1 MVSFTT
7 LLIGLVFGQIQ
18 VSLAV
23 SADVAWVDLLLD
35 GGRVAR
41 VEAPWTAS
49 LDLGRPPA
57 PHELVAVAFD
67 AGGREL
73 ARARQWVNRPRP
85 AAEAAFALDR
95 DSVGRYRFARLT
107 WTCLTSGRP
116 TSIAVTFD
124 GRPLAV
130 TDPSRIELP
139 THVPEQV
146 HFLRAELKFDGD
158 VSATAEVAF
167 GGRRKDEALK
177 ELTAVPVVLERSAS
191 IPEAEG
197 LAGWFLAGEAALP
210 VVAVEEGGKEVV
222 FVCDTAAQREM
233 GRPQLTRGDSRDGSL
248 APDAN
253 VRFLPTEPRST
264 LHSGF
269 LARVYPISRP
279 LAGTRIRSA
288 ARSFFGR
295 PASPSG
301 PQRIADAVATAAI
314 AAASG
319 ERRRAVVLVLGS
331 SVGDESDLSTEEA
344 RAFLASLGV
353 PLHVWQTGPTAAK
366 TARSWK
372 DDDRRLVRSQL
383 DFASALAALDESL
396 ERQRVVWVEGAHLPQ
411 AIRLGPSARGI
422 RLAR

>member
-7 LLIGLVFGQIQ
+7 LLLGLVFGHVH

-35 GGRVAR
+35 GSRVAR

-67 AGGREL
+67 AGGRER

-95 DSVGRYRFARLT
+95 DNAGRYRTARLT
-107 WTCLTSGRP
+107 WLCLTSERP

-124 GRPLAV
+124 GRPVAAP
-130 TDPSRIELP
+130 DPSRIEIP
-139 THVPEQV
+139 PHAPEQV
-146 HFLRAELKFDGD
+146 HFLRAELRFDGD
-158 VSATAEVAF
+158 VAATAEIAF
-167 GGRRKDEALK
+167 GGRRKDDAMK
-177 ELTAVPVVLERSAS
+177 ELTAVPVILERGAS
-191 IPEAEG
+191 IPEAET
-197 LAGWFLAGEAALP
+197 LEGWFFAGEAALP
-210 VVAVEEGGKEVV
+210 VVAIEEGAKEVV
-222 FVCDTAAQREM
+222 FVCDVVAQRFM
-233 GRPQLTRGDSRDGSL
+233 GRPQLSRGDSRDGSL
-248 APDAN
+248 ASDAN
-253 VRFLPTEPRST
+253 FRFLSTEPRSA
-264 LHSGF
+264 LHSGI

-279 LAGTRIRSA
+279 VAGIRIRAA

-295 PASPSG
+295 PELPSG
-301 PQRIADAVATAAI
+301 PQRIADALATAAI
-314 AAASG
+314 AAADG

-331 SVGDESDLSTEEA
+331 SGKDESDLAEEEA
-344 RAFLASLGV
+344 KAFLASLRV
-353 PLHVWQTGPTAAK
+353 PLHVWQTSPSAAK
-366 TARSWK
+366 AARVWQEE
-372 DDDRRLVRSQL
+372 DRRRVWSQQ

-396 ERQRVVWVEGAHLPQ
+396 ERQRIVWVEGAHLPQ